1 MCRKWLVL
9 AFILGL
15 MTTMAQAETFSL
27 GAYGDITIDNGPR
40 AGQDGNRN
48 TSGLEA
54 RDIPDRRHV
63 FLISYNISG
72 LSSPVSNV
80 SLSHFSHDVHDET
93 NVYGIIE
100 DLDLLDVESLTWTT
114 APGVQNDPL
123 PELNSPVA
131 LDMNDLTEVLMSF
144 VGPNETG
151 VRFSTDTSDAL
162 ADFINS
168 DTDGILTLLFAPAAE
183 GNNLIVR
190 SREHSAGG
198 TLLEGD
204 APVPPMVAYWPM
216 DEGEGTLVA
225 DVVGGNDGTMV
236 GLDPNTAWIADGG
249 VAFDNVDGHHIEV
262 PHADAIEFGDESLT
276 ISLMVRYTN
285 PPQGDADLWV
295 QKGTS
300 FYPAG
305 TGCRYQFFQTGG
317 PEVRFTLDDNV
328 TKTDLKVPNDA
339 FLTGEWVHVVAI
351 RDAAN
356 DLMSVYA
363 DGILLGTQTDNTGDI
378 SNGEPLW
385 IGEFPDGT
393 DSAMSGDIKDVRI
406 YNAALTED
414 EIASISPAPTAA
426 MVVNDADLSAGFDQV
441 QHDRLA
447 AMGYKVIV
455 VPSGD
460 VGSAFTIDDADKCDL
475 LLVSESIGSS
485 AADPLIGTTTPAMH
499 NESYGW
505 DNWLLTTRT
514 QSTWVS
520 VTDVDIVDD
529 TLGAAVGPMTFYTVE
544 TGATSEL
551 VSALAPGALNIA
563 QVTVDANDFTLVFL
577 VDEGAEL
584 VDGSAAPSR
593 IAGFS
598 LPGQAPLAADV
609 MTDDAWALW
618 DATIAWLKE

>member
-1 MCRKWLVL
+1 
-9 AFILGL
+9 
-15 MTTMAQAETFSL
+15 
-27 GAYGDITIDNGPR
+27 
-40 AGQDGNRN
+40 
-48 TSGLEA
+48 
-54 RDIPDRRHV
+54 
-63 FLISYNISG
+63 
-72 LSSPVSNV
+72 VS
-80 SLSHFSHDVHDET
+80 
-93 NVYGIIE
+93 VYGIIE
-100 DLDLLDVESLTWTT
+100 DLDLLDVESLTWNT
-114 APGVQNDPL
+114 APGVQNDPTPAL
-123 PELNSPVA
+123 EAPVA

-168 DTDGILTLLFAPAAE
+168 DTDGIITLLLAPSAE
-183 GNNLIVR
+183 GNQLIVR

-295 QKGTS
+295 MKGTS

-305 TGCRYQFFQTGG
+305 TGCRYQLYQTGG

-356 DLMSVYA
+356 DLLSVYA

-378 SNGEPLW
+378 SNGEPLL
-385 IGEFPDGT
+385 IGEFPDAA

-414 EIASISPAPTAA
+414 EIAAIYPAALI
-426 MVVNDADLSAGFDQV
+426 ADYSF
-441 QHDRLA
+441 
-447 AMGYKVIV
+447 
-455 VPSGD
+455 
-460 VGSAFTIDDADKCDL
+460 
-475 LLVSESIGSS
+475 
-485 AADPLIGTTTPAMH
+485 
-499 NESYGW
+499 
-505 DNWLLTTRT
+505 
-514 QSTWVS
+514 
-520 VTDVDIVDD
+520 DVDASDATGNYNGTLEGDAAIVDD
-529 TLGAAVGPMTFYTVE
+529 AERGAVLGLTADGYVSIPPALANELDNFSFTTWVKYGGTVQWAGLLGMGQATSHSTPYWDFHMRADGVLSFYASLVEVWPGDGTAQTVTGFTIPAEWIHIGFTFTLGTGGAVYVNGVAQT
-544 TGATSEL
+544 
-551 VSALAPGALNIA
+551 LAPWNSSNDHDVPPSAINAEIITIGRDTFNQGTLTNTLIDDFKFYNVALSEDEVAAIY
-563 QVTVDANDFTLVFL
+563 DA
-577 VDEGAEL
+577 G
-584 VDGSAAPSR
+584 
-593 IAGFS
+593 
-598 LPGQAPLAADV
+598 
-609 MTDDAWALW
+609 
-618 DATIAWLKE
+618 K